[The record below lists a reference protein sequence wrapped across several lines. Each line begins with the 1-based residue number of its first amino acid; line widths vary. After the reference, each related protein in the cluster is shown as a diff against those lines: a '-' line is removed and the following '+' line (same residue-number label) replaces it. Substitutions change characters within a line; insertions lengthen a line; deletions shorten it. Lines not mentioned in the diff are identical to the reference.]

1 MANKI
6 LRMGTNL
13 EFEEIEI
20 SNKVVSYEELSN
32 AVGGYIEHVTFNRE
46 LAENKIDVWCDEE
59 FRLKGTKPSVVI
71 VNDNGSFVEWLGG
84 NLVFTARRGF
94 DGESYG
100 LTDRQIDIIKKVLD
114 VKIIINGN
122 VTARLMKYR

>member
-20 SNKVVSYEELSN
+20 SNKVVSYEELSD
-32 AVGGYIEHVTFNRE
+32 AVGGYIERVTFNCE
-46 LAENKIDVWCDEE
+46 LNDCGIDVWCDEE
-59 FRLKGTKPSVVI
+59 YRLKDTKPSVLI
-71 VNDNGSFVEWLGG
+71 MTNDGGLVDWLGG

-94 DGESYG
+94 DGESYS
-100 LTDRQIDIIKKVLD
+100 LADSQIDVIKKVLD
-114 VKIIINGN
+114 VKLIINGTA
-122 VTARLMKYR
+122 TARLMKYK